1 MPVYSKSANLR
12 PSYFSTYGGQQL
24 VPYGA
29 PGQQAP
35 AFPNLPGPFGDMARR
50 LAERGKNEK
59 GALRDAANQAGDF
72 ANQGQAGYGGMTA
85 EMAKD
90 REALRALASGQNSI
104 AAEQLRQG
112 LGSQQA
118 AQQSMAASASPQNA
132 AMAARTAM
140 NNMNRNAY
148 GMAGNAAM
156 AGIAERNA
164 ATQALAQMNLG
175 QRGQDIDVGL
185 GSRGNQMTGLG
196 ANKPDQPKQPGA
208 WDKALAAGGMG
219 LAMFSDERLKEN
231 VKDGT
236 KAVRRAF
243 AKLSPKTY
251 DYKDDRMG
259 KGEQVGFLAQDLE
272 RAGLK
277 SAVIETPI
285 GKAVDVGKLSGANTA
300 AISDLAKR
308 MAKLEKGGK

>member
-1 MPVYSKSANLR
+1 MAD
-12 PSYFSTYGGQQL
+12 FSNSSNPFMQWAQQIRER
-24 VPYGA
+24 GA
-29 PGQQAP
+29 TGNKAQLQQAS
-35 AFPNLPGPFGDMARR
+35 
-50 LAERGKNEK
+50 
-59 GALRDAANQAGDF
+59 AAAGNF
-72 ANQGQAGYGGMTA
+72 AGQGEAGYGGMTNELA
-85 EMAKD
+85 QD
-90 REALRALASGQNSI
+90 RAALRALASGQNSL

-112 LGSQQA
+112 LGQQQA

-175 QRGQDIDVGL
+175 QRGQDIEVGL

-196 ANKPDQPKQPGA
+196 ANKPEAPKGPSNWEKG
-208 WDKALAAGGMG
+208 LAAAG
-219 LAMFSDERLKEN
+219 LGAAMFSDERLKEN

-243 AKLSPKTY
+243 AKISPKTY
-251 DYKDDRMG
+251 DYKDQRMG
-259 KGEQVGFLAQDLE
+259 KGEQVGFVAQDLE
-272 RAGLK
+272 KAGLK
-277 SAVIETPI
+277 SAVIDTPI
-285 GKAVDVGKLSGANTA
+285 GKAIDTGKLTGANTA